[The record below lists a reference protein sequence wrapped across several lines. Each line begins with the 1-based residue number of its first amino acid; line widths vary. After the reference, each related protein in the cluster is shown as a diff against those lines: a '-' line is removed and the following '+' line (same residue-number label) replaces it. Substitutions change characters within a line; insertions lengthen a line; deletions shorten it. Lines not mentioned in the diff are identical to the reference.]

1 MDDDILQKNI
11 CCEFLALLM
20 QTQHVCSWL
29 GMQGFMGL
37 EFLQRQRPINKY
49 EILNIDELIYL
60 LFLMTQ
66 ADSWKKFNNLNNQSK
81 FDVAIKFQIRSLNQ
95 MTKLKEYKL
104 EIIV

>member
-37 EFLQRQRPINKY
+37 EFLQRHINTPILPNGCTT
-49 EILNIDELIYL
+49 IL
-60 LFLMTQ
+60 TP
-66 ADSWKKFNNLNNQSK
+66 
-81 FDVAIKFQIRSLNQ
+81 
-95 MTKLKEYKL
+95 T
-104 EIIV
+104 